1 MVIIAHHLLKIK
13 KQILDLLNNL
23 QNKYRLSYIFIS
35 HNMKVIESVS
45 DYLIIMKKGD
55 IVEEGE
61 TKIVFKK
68 PQKTYTKQLLSYVV

>member
-68 PQKTYTKQLLSYVV
+68 PQKTYTKQLLSSVV